1 MEKLKKSAIVCS
13 IVAASVF
20 AFACN
25 NDANRD
31 NNDSRNSPD
40 HVEEHSQ
47 EEITPQVSEGSDST
61 RLQVDTVSSA
71 ESAND
76 RADSI

>member
-1 MEKLKKSAIVCS
+1 MEKLKKSAIVWS
-13 IVAASVF
+13 FVAVSMLAS
-20 AFACN
+20 ACGTN
-25 NDANRD
+25 TNRD
-31 NNDSRNSPD
+31 TNDSRNSAD
-40 HVEEHSQ
+40 HVEDNSQ